1 MIPFMEA
8 AFGAESLGLAKSP
21 EGVVLHATMRIGN
34 ATLEIAEACGERLPT
49 PCHLHVYL
57 PDTDAAY
64 ARAMEAGATS
74 IEVPQDKPYGDRS
87 AGVKDAWGNSW
98 FIATYLGQ

>member
-21 EGVVLHATMRIGN
+21 EGAVLHGTMRIGT
-34 ATLEIAEACGERLPT
+34 ATLEIAEAHGEFQPMA
-49 PCHLHVYL
+49 CHLHVYV
-57 PDTDAAY
+57 PDTDAVY
-64 ARAMEAGATS
+64 ERALRAGASS
-74 IEVPQDKPYGDRS
+74 IETPRNAPYGDRA

-98 FIATYLGQ
+98 FIATYLGT